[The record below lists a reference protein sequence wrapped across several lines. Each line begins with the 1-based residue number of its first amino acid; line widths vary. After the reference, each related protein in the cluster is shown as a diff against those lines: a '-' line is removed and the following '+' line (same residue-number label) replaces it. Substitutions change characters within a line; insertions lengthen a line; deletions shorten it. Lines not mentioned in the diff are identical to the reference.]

1 MQVRKTLDNHPDWT
15 EPKDIPELPG
25 ARRVLV
31 ISHMFPHPDQP
42 GSGPFIHEQ
51 VQALRQA
58 GVDARVVCGRPYWLT
73 SIRSPLGLLLAAPRI
88 VYSAIYYARLLYA
101 SRRRWWLHEGVPVC
115 YVPYLVVAPFWSHG
129 LAYRLAVGLSTLWM
143 PRTFRPELVHAHTA
157 YLDGSAALLLARRWR
172 IPYVI
177 TEHTGPF
184 DTLMTRGTII
194 RNTTL
199 KALAGAARVI
209 SVSRA
214 LQSDVLRW
222 LKGSDVRAEVI
233 PNVVNTTRFAPT
245 PLAAASSASPRI
257 LFVGYFVP
265 VKNVPLLLDAF
276 ARVLAVRPRAR
287 LTLVGG
293 GSTAAETAAVHAG
306 IAERALIHAVTV
318 RGWLP
323 RDEVARCMQDNDMLV
338 LPSRSETFGCVVA
351 EALATGRPAVATRCG
366 GPEDIVTEPWM
377 GALCDNG
384 DPQALAEA
392 ILAVADRLPQTDP
405 QQLSASAQARFGAPA
420 IAGRLARLYDT
431 LVGGGTRAAR

>member
-1 MQVRKTLDNHPDWT
+1 
-15 EPKDIPELPG
+15 
-25 ARRVLV
+25 
-31 ISHMFPHPDQP
+31 
-42 GSGPFIHEQ
+42 
-51 VQALRQA
+51 
-58 GVDARVVCGRPYWLT
+58 
-73 SIRSPLGLLLAAPRI
+73 
-88 VYSAIYYARLLYA
+88 
-101 SRRRWWLHEGVPVC
+101 
-115 YVPYLVVAPFWSHG
+115 
-129 LAYRLAVGLSTLWM
+129 
-143 PRTFRPELVHAHTA
+143 
-157 YLDGSAALLLARRWR
+157 
-172 IPYVI
+172 
-177 TEHTGPF
+177 
-184 DTLMTRGTII
+184 
-194 RNTTL
+194 
-199 KALAGAARVI
+199 
-209 SVSRA
+209 

-431 LVGGGTRAAR
+431 LVDGGTRAAR